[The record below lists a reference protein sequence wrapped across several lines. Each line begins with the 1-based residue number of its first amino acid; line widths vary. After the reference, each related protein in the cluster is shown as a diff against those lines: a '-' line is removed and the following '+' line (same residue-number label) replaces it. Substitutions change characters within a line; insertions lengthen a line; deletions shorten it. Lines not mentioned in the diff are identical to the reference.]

1 MHRLGLLVVPVVAS
15 FAVVVFLLIGGA
27 ATTEAG
33 YNLCISGQGVPGA
46 SSQTKPEMVEV
57 TARALRVAAE
67 HNASERVMIATI
79 MTIDVESKFDPT
91 LTERESDRDSSGA
104 MQQRR
109 HWVPRDMRPSAWSTA
124 NHGTL
129 GWTPDDPR
137 VNLEWTVANFLD
149 PKVPGIRGAL
159 YWDEQLPASTTPG
172 QLAQRTQ
179 VSAFPERYD
188 QTRDR
193 AESLIVQAQALL
205 GEKGEI
211 LPALEL
217 CHEAFASAPIIE
229 GAACPVGEPHNF
241 TNTWG
246 APRSGGRSH
255 QGVDIFADIGIPLY
269 AYQGG
274 EVRLT
279 SSRLGGTSLWITTD
293 AGDRYYYAHLS
304 RYAPG
309 IETGSIV
316 ETGQLVGYNGNTGN
330 ARFTPPHLHWEI
342 HPANRNG
349 AVDPTPYAS
358 AVCSGG

>member
-1 MHRLGLLVVPVVAS
+1 MGRTGLLIVPAAAS
-15 FAVVVFLLIGGA
+15 FAVVAFLLIGG

-33 YNLCISGQGVPGA
+33 YNICISGQGVPGA

-57 TARALRVAAE
+57 TARALRVASE

-79 MTIDVESKFDPT
+79 MTIDVESKFNPT

-109 HWVPRDMRPSAWSTA
+109 HWVPQDMRPSAWNES

-129 GWTPDDPR
+129 DWTPDDPR
-137 VNLEWTVANFLD
+137 VNLEWTVANFLE
-149 PKVPGIRGAL
+149 PKVTGIRGAL
-159 YWDEQLPASTTPG
+159 YWDERLPESASPG

-193 AESLIVQAQALL
+193 VESLIVQAQALL
-205 GEKGEI
+205 EEEGEI
-211 LPALEL
+211 LPALQL
-217 CHEAFASAPIIE
+217 CDQVFATAPLVE

-255 QGVDIFADIGIPLY
+255 QGVDIFADTGIPIY

-274 EVRLT
+274 QVQLT
-279 SSRLGGTSLWITTD
+279 SSRLGGTSLWITAD
-293 AGDRYYYAHLS
+293 SGDRYYYAHLS
-304 RYAPG
+304 GYAPN
-309 IETGSIV
+309 IETGSTV
-316 ETGQLVGYNGNTGN
+316 EAGQLVGYNGNSGN

-342 HPANRNG
+342 RPAGRSG